1 MTKAPGEGHL
11 EARTPPGAAP
21 IGDDQALPG
30 ADPADLIAGS
40 PDIDAPDL
48 LAVAAE
54 LSAAPR
60 RARGRPAGS
69 GNRKNGD
76 MVAYLAALGHRDPWV
91 TLSMIQTADTG
102 ALANMLGSPMIVD
115 GVARL
120 DRDGNVIMVPA
131 DRDKVLALQMR
142 AAEALMPYHHAKKP
156 QQLDLP
162 IGDKRP
168 LMVIGE
174 MNVAIMGGDGFMSA
188 GIAPGEKI
196 NEINGDIVRDG
207 ATISH
212 EEAKPLNA
220 QDNSGE
226 SS

>member
-102 ALANMLGSPMIVD
+102 ALAQTLAMKRGDAL
-115 GVARL
+115 
-120 DRDGNVIMVPA
+120 
-131 DRDKVLALQMR
+131 VLQLR

-174 MNVAIMGGDGFMSA
+174 MNVAIMSGDGFMSA
-188 GIAPGEKI
+188 GIAPGEKA

-220 QDNSGE
+220 QDNPGE

>member
-21 IGDDQALPG
+21 IAADRAGLEQDGALPG
-30 ADPADLIAGS
+30 ADPADMIAGS

-102 ALANMLGSPMIVD
+102 ALAQALAMKRGDAL
-115 GVARL
+115 
-120 DRDGNVIMVPA
+120 
-131 DRDKVLALQMR
+131 VLQLR

-156 QQLDLP
+156 QQLELP
-162 IGDKRP
+162 VGDKRP

-188 GIAPGEKI
+188 GIAPGEKP

-212 EEAKPLNA
+212 ETEMPSDINDLDS
-220 QDNSGE
+220 QGS
-226 SS
+226 